1 MITIGRS
8 LKPTVG
14 RFRKKILKVIRES
27 FWESIGKNWNAFN
40 KNWNE

>member
-14 RFRKKILKVIRES
+14 RFRKKILKAIRES
-27 FWESIGKNWNAFN
+27 FWQSIDKNWNAFN